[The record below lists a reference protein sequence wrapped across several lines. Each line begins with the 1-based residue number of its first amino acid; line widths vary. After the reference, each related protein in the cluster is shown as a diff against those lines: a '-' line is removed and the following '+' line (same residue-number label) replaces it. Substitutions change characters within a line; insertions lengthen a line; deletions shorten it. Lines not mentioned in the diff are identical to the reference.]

1 MKKLIVLASFV
12 FVSSLSSGCVAVK
25 VVDTAASVAVGAAVG
40 TTKLAYKGGKA
51 VVGAAIPD
59 GDKKKKKK

>member
-1 MKKLIVLASFV
+1 MKKIIVLSSFMLV
-12 FVSSLSSGCVAVK
+12 ASLSSGCVAVK

-40 TTKLAYKGGKA
+40 TTKLAYKGSKA
-51 VVGAAIPD
+51 VVGAVIPD